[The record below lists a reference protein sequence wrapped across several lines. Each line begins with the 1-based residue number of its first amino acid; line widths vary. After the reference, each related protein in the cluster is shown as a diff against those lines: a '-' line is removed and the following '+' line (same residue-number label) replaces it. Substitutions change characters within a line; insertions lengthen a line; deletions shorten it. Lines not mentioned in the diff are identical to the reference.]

1 MENNK
6 MVERK
11 KKYATIKVDLGT
23 REAIHKLKIVR
34 RETLDEVICRLVE
47 FYLETKA
54 NEKPK
59 EE

>member
-1 MENNK
+1 